1 MPKAAGL
8 AAALKKAIPSV
19 VVDKKPGGR
28 GDFVVTVDGRLL
40 WDKRGREGRFPEPDE
55 ILAKLAYP
63 RG

>member
-1 MPKAAGL
+1 
-8 AAALKKAIPSV
+8 V

-55 ILAKLAYP
+55 ILAKLAD
-63 RG
+63 RRI